1 MPASMMA
8 MRNAQDIH
16 VTTSTEVEKKCE
28 GYRPGENICKKMTK
42 ERCNYGKNKEH
53 GCGKPI
59 CEDHT
64 KKLGCKF
71 GPAPLTV
78 CPKCSGKANC
88 YMCYKQCIATIS
100 CCLII
105 GISIFYEIRRY

>member
-1 MPASMMA
+1 MQEMA
-8 MRNAQDIH
+8 DAQDIH
-16 VTTSTEVEKKCE
+16 VDVTTSTEVEKKCE

-59 CEDHT
+59 CEDHI
-64 KKLGCKF
+64 KKLGCVF
-71 GPAPLTV
+71 QQGPAPPTV

-88 YMCYKQCIATIS
+88 YMCYKKCMAITAAIFIVCTWIF
-100 CCLII
+100 L
-105 GISIFYEIRRY
+105 GIYGD